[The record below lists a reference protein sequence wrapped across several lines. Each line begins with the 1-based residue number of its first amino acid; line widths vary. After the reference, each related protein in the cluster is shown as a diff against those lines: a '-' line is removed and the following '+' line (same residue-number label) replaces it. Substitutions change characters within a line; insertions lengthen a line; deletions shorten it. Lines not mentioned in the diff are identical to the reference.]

1 MKTCFV
7 SMPVGR
13 KNSPASG
20 ASIDFDRVYDELVVP
35 AVSQAGLALRSWRDV
50 AAGASIQK
58 QALGDIISCDVM
70 LVDVTTSNPNV
81 MYELGVRHA
90 ANRGPTVL
98 LRGGRESVP
107 FYAGYLQAVIYDP
120 DIDLDQP
127 QALRQ
132 RLAEALRSATRRN
145 DGSPVYEFFPS
156 MRVELPEE
164 LRPAAQ
170 ATQDFLPSVQRALVE
185 SMFKSAPQVNLSAA
199 EASLRGATD
208 ASPESYLAM
217 LRAYRNVGDWD
228 RLIDACETLPP
239 AVAEDPQA
247 LQLLAL
253 ALNRR
258 SHSGD
263 QDRAVA
269 VMRKLIDETGGDAE
283 TFGILGRIHKER
295 WKSDRLAADLDA
307 AIDYYRRGFELQPSD
322 LYAAFNVVSLRYL
335 RGDPIEDPD
344 TADLIRQLKD
354 LLGNQLQDKRAEF
367 WVLNTALELAVIERD
382 WSTAN
387 SALSRA
393 LETGPSPVVRSLSV
407 ESLQRLGERL
417 AGQDAAMLGALI
429 DTLRSAQPGGEY
441 A

>member
-13 KNSPASG
+13 KSSPASG
-20 ASIDFDRVYDELVVP
+20 VIVDFDRVYDELVVP
-35 AVSQAGLALRSWRDV
+35 AVNQAGLALRSWRDV

-107 FYAGYLQAVIYDP
+107 FYAGYLQAVTYDP

-164 LRPAAQ
+164 LRQAAQ
-170 ATQDFLPSVQRALVE
+170 AMQDFPPSVQRVLVK
-185 SMFKSAPQVNLSAA
+185 SMGRSARLVDVSDA

-208 ASPESYLAM
+208 ASPDSYLAM
-217 LRAYRNVGDWD
+217 LRAYRNIGDWD
-228 RLIDACETLPP
+228 RLIAACDTLPP

-295 WKSDRLAADLDA
+295 WKSAHLAADLDA
-307 AIDYYRRGFELQPSD
+307 AIDYYRRGFELQASD
-322 LYAAFNVVSLRYL
+322 LYAAFNVVSLRFL

-344 TADLIRQLKD
+344 VAEVIRQLKD
-354 LLGNQLQDKRAEF
+354 LLGAQLQGNRAEY

-382 WSTAN
+382 WSTARA
-387 SALSRA
+387 ALERA
-393 LETGPSPVVRSLSV
+393 LATEPSRVVRNLSA
-407 ESLQRLGERL
+407 ESLQRLQERL
-417 AGQDAAMLGALI
+417 TGQDALMLTGLI
-429 DTLRSAQPGGEY
+429 ETLRDTQTGGEY